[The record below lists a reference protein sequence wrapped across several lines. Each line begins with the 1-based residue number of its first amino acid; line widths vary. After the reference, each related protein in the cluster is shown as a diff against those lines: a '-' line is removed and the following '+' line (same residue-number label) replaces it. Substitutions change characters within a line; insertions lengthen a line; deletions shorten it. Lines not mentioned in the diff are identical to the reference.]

1 MQSFTIVNKTSL
13 NKETVNDSK
22 VVLENGSIVMT
33 HLHKEDVL
41 EIIQE
46 GNNLIIKLKNG
57 ESIVIENF
65 FVKDADGQ
73 VSDLVFDGTDCAFLL
88 LDWGNGLSSFK
99 ELAGL
104 EELLPIAGSGG
115 SSLLPWIIGGGVA
128 GGIGIAG
135 GSNGSDH
142 RHENSAPVAQ
152 DQILTTPEDQPV
164 SGKVPATDVDGDQL
178 TYTTTDGKNG
188 TVTIDPVTGDY
199 VYTPN
204 KDYNGKDEF
213 TVTIDDGKGG
223 KTEITVDVTV
233 TPVQDLSAVD
243 DVATT
248 DEDKAVTGDVSIN
261 DSTIS
266 GGDLTYSKTT
276 DPQHGTLIFNE
287 PYRVCRRLFYLS

>member
-115 SSLLPWIIGGGVA
+115 SSLLPWIIGGAVA
-128 GGIGIAG
+128 GGLIG
-135 GSNGSDH
+135 SM
-142 RHENSAPVAQ
+142 V
-152 DQILTTPEDQPV
+152 
-164 SGKVPATDVDGDQL
+164 
-178 TYTTTDGKNG
+178 
-188 TVTIDPVTGDY
+188 
-199 VYTPN
+199 
-204 KDYNGKDEF
+204 
-213 TVTIDDGKGG
+213 GKGNG
-223 KTEITVDVTV
+223 RVAA
-233 TPVQDLSAVD
+233 SAI
-243 DVATT
+243 
-248 DEDKAVTGDVSIN
+248 GSSI
-261 DSTIS
+261 
-266 GGDLTYSKTT
+266 GVGMAGCY
-276 DPQHGTLIFNE
+276 
-287 PYRVCRRLFYLS
+287 